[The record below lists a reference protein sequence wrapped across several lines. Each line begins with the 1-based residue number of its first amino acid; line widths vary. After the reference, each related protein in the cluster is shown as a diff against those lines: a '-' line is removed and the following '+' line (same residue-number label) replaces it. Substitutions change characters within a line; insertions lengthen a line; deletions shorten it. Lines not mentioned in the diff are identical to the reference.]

1 MLYTE
6 PMLLIIRRCN
16 YNMEEKFM
24 VHDDTEYLDIKEKLS
39 PDEYNEYLEIMKD
52 FPKKIVRSE

>member
-1 MLYTE
+1 
-6 PMLLIIRRCN
+6 MLLIIRRCN